1 MCDGTIKHIGGQSY
15 STYRSDFNT
24 RKTTTSPLQIGLTGS
39 YNTGTRQ
46 GNVNAHITNTSGS
59 SVNGTLQC
67 ILTETDKFSGG
78 DSFFNIARDMIPNQ
92 NGEVVTIPAGGAI
105 DKAKSFTVNSSWNA
119 NKCDIVVFV
128 QTTDKVIQ
136 QAAKVRITTI
146 PAEENETK
154 TGDEKLKISPNPFNY
169 RTIINYSL
177 SSTNTYKLTIY
188 DLAGRTIRTWNLN
201 NLNSHEIAWD
211 GSNEIGQKVNTG
223 IYLCVLSSG
232 EHKVTKKL
240 VFAR

>member
-1 MCDGTIKHIGGQSY
+1 MAYVWLDEDSIFHI
-15 STYRSDFNT
+15 
-24 RKTTTSPLQIGLTGS
+24 
-39 YNTGTRQ
+39 
-46 GNVNAHITNTSGS
+46 V
-59 SVNGTLQC
+59 
-67 ILTETDKFSGG
+67 
-78 DSFFNIARDMIPNQ
+78 RDMIPDQ
-92 NGEVVTIPAGGAI
+92 NGETVTIPAGGTI

-154 TGDEKLKISPNPFNY
+154 TGDENLKISPNPFSY
-169 RTIINYSL
+169 RTMISYSL

-223 IYLCVLSSG
+223 IYLCVLSAG

-240 VFAR
+240 VLTR